1 MYARTGALVER
12 KYKWDKAVDTVQSIC
27 PHCPVGCQMNLEIDK
42 RNRLIRPTTDIHAPA
57 NQGQVCF
64 KGKFGLD
71 FVNNTRRRISKPLV
85 RRRDEL
91 EEVSW
96 PRRA

>member
-1 MYARTGALVER
+1 
-12 KYKWDKAVDTVQSIC
+12 
-27 PHCPVGCQMNLEIDK
+27 MNLEIDK

-71 FVNNTRRRISKPLV
+71 FVNNTRR
-85 RRRDEL
+85 D
-91 EEVSW
+91 
-96 PRRA
+96 